1 VLRCF
6 SVQACAFNSSL
17 VIWFC
22 VNRSCMILAA
32 DAGQYQYTRGC
43 SMHKVFILSVFL
55 QSSFLCK
62 KWWFERSIE
71 IVVLQANLC
80 RSKFW
85 I

>member
-43 SMHKVFILSVFL
+43 SMHKVFILSVFFTKFLPL
-55 QSSFLCK
+55 QEVMVWEK
-62 KWWFERSIE
+62 YRD
-71 IVVLQANLC
+71 C
-80 RSKFW
+80 RFAS
-85 I
+85 